1 VRFSAAYNPHAK
13 APRLQP
19 DSDGLLWLNVDA
31 FRNAVAPDASSED
44 TALMAVTETDC
55 TQVLGEPMTRPAW
68 KEKPSWFL
76 IAEPKASSL
85 AE

>member
-1 VRFSAAYNPHAK
+1 VPDEGETVGEIFGRVPPHAK

-44 TALMAVTETDC
+44 TALMAVTET
-55 TQVLGEPMTRPAW
+55 VGV
-68 KEKPSWFL
+68 EKVTD
-76 IAEPKASSL
+76 
-85 AE
+85 